1 MIVIKVH
8 VNGYNDCIRPLYI
21 KLPQVTGSVKNFK
34 DGNKNTHFEAVDKT
48 VRKYIKIWKKA
59 I

>member
-48 VRKYIKIWKKA
+48 VKKYIKI
-59 I
+59 